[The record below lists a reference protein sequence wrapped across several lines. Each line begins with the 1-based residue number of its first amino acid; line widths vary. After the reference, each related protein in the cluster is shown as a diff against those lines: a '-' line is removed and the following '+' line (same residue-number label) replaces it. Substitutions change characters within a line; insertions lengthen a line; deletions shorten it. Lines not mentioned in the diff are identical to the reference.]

1 MGSVYRAAT
10 TSSLLGS
17 TSMSP
22 ATSPSCWM
30 CMDMDTSAGRAGSA
44 RMSGLEAGP
53 WGVDSTG
60 RGAGA
65 VHLHGLALVQISN
78 TPLPKD
84 PTPTAVS
91 LAPFLALQ
99 HIMALPFVA
108 QKNTLS
114 CTTKL
119 PGTQHQLVHS
129 YWSPNISWVPYAPF
143 LLHPHLAQL
152 PGTPTPPGTNFFSL
166 YLTKIDLI

>member
-1 MGSVYRAAT
+1 MGWRQAH
-10 TSSLLGS
+10 G
-17 TSMSP
+17 
-22 ATSPSCWM
+22 
-30 CMDMDTSAGRAGSA
+30 
-44 RMSGLEAGP
+44 
-53 WGVDSTG
+53 GVDSTG

-108 QKNTLS
+108 QKKTLTG
-114 CTTKL
+114 TTKL

-166 YLTKIDLI
+166 YLTKIDLFQL